1 MCDFMDFIGSIIFGI
16 FVFVLYYL
24 QVIWALP
31 KFRKKTYKYVSSPL
45 CYDTNTYIFDIFKKI
60 IFVYLCLFFFYF
72 SWSHMWCDDFHNIH
86 PSIIS
91 SWKNLKIKILYNIN
105 NPKPKHCVLSNI
117 ELSVKKHA
125 FYWISSILLCPL
137 CYLLILK
144 QVFFILANR
153 HVSIILPQNP
163 HVFLQWSRMNFFHDC
178 WLQAYFQLGQFAA
191 KMWSLKDTDLQKSIQ
206 YLCTADYHDR
216 NYLHMKN

>member
-1 MCDFMDFIGSIIFGI
+1 MYI
-16 FVFVLYYL
+16 FVCFL
-24 QVIWALP
+24 
-31 KFRKKTYKYVSSPL
+31 
-45 CYDTNTYIFDIFKKI
+45 
-60 IFVYLCLFFFYF
+60 YF
-72 SWSHMWCDDFHNIH
+72 SWVFLVYVAEPYVTWFSQYCH

-91 SWKNLKIKILYNIN
+91 SWKNLKIKKLYNIN
-105 NPKPKHCVLSNI
+105 NPKPKHCVFSNI

-125 FYWISSILLCPL
+125 FYWISSILLSL
-137 CYLLILK
+137 CVTSWSWNKCL
-144 QVFFILANR
+144 FIFANR

-178 WLQAYFQLGQFAA
+178 WLQAYFQRGHFAA
-191 KMWSLKDTDLQKSIQ
+191 KVWSLKFTDLQKSIQ